1 MAIRSI
7 NIGAIAN
14 DGTGDDIRTAFQKIN
29 ENFTFLEDNLGL
41 DNTALNIG
49 TNGEGLFKQKVDGI
63 LQFKKIEAGSGIS
76 LNGSGDT
83 VIVTSTS
90 GGVLTV
96 SDGTT
101 TDDINVGSDT
111 LSILGGTNIT
121 TTVTDNTITI
131 DSSASS
137 IFTDPD
143 PRLGT
148 DLNLNNQDIVGTGN
162 INITGDITATNFN
175 GNLNGTVVGNVTGL
189 VYGLDVR
196 DIQAQFVD
204 FDFGPFAGEYNSVI
218 PYLLSLNDIDAGTIS
233 NPSPTAID
241 GTPEGE
247 LDFPADI

>member
-76 LNGSGDT
+76 LNGTGDT

-90 GGVLTV
+90 GGILTV

-148 DLNLNNQDIVGTGN
+148 DLNLNSHDIVGTGN

-175 GNLNGTVVGNVTGL
+175 GNLTGNVTGNVTGL
-189 VYGLDVR
+189 VYNLDVR
-196 DIQAQFVD
+196 DILGEFTD
-204 FDFGPFAGEYNSVI
+204 FDFGPVSGEYKTVV
-218 PYLLSLNDIDAGTIS
+218 PFLLSLQDIDMGTIS
-233 NPSPTAID
+233 VPGPTAID
-241 GTPEGE
+241 GSPVGE